1 MKAFIKT
8 ILLSLTLLLCFATVA
23 QAQYGDFYQSQ
34 TTSTVGDSINNAGTQ
49 TYLLTPR
56 MVSGSYSYS
65 FLFSALRGS
74 GSNSGNIFLEQSFD
88 KTGAVW
94 VPVDTIAFSG
104 SSTNFIKF
112 TGTKVEG
119 TFLRARAVTTSTGK
133 WFFKYYA
140 ILRRNLM

>member
-1 MKAFIKT
+1 
-8 ILLSLTLLLCFATVA
+8 
-23 QAQYGDFYQSQ
+23 
-34 TTSTVGDSINNAGTQ
+34 
-49 TYLLTPR
+49 
-56 MVSGSYSYS
+56 VSGNYSYS

-74 GSNSGNIFLEQSFD
+74 GSNSGNIYLEQSFD

-104 SSTNFIKF
+104 SSTNYIKF
-112 TGTKVEG
+112 TGTQVDG

-140 ILRRNLM
+140 ILRRNL